1 MGERGNE
8 TIGEW
13 ERGWG
18 SLLGKVSHCEQS
30 AVIILLHHLRQAMPH
45 PSAHGS
51 VAHGNCKIVYVSE
64 CVHKHLCMLGG
75 GAEEVMRCQ
84 HLHMNPGCGL
94 LIVSAFN

>member
-45 PSAHGS
+45 PSAPAS
-51 VAHGNCKIVYVSE
+51 VTHGNCKIVYVSE
-64 CVHKHLCMLGG
+64 CVHISICTCWVVGD
-75 GAEEVMRCQ
+75 EEVMRCQ
-84 HLHMNPGCGL
+84 HLHMNPG
-94 LIVSAFN
+94 